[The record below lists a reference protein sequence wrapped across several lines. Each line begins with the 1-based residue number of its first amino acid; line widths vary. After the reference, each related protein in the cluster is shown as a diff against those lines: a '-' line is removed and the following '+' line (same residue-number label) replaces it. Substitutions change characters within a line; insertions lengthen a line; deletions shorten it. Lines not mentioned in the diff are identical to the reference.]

1 MAKKCKGKDEIWSQ
15 KRGKCISLLSL
26 AKKTKT
32 WKRYGGDKLER
43 KLKKVVG
50 K

>member
-1 MAKKCKGKDEIWSQ
+1 MAKKCKSGEIWSE
-15 KRGKCISLLSL
+15 KKGKCISLLAL

-32 WKRYGGDKLER
+32 WKRVGGGRLE
-43 KLKKVVG
+43 KKIKKVVG

>member
-1 MAKKCKGKDEIWSQ
+1 MAKKCKSGEIWSE
-15 KRGKCISLLSL
+15 KRGKCISLLKL

-32 WKRYGGDKLER
+32 WKQFGGEKLE
-43 KLKKVVG
+43 KKIMKVVG